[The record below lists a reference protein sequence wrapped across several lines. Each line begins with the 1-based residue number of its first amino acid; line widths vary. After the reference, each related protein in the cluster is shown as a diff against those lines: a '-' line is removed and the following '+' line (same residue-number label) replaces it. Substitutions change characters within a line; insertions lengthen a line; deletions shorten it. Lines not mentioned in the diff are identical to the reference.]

1 MKNWTELKPL
11 KKKVF
16 KAAIYMEV
24 TRELVQL
31 INSQLPPQGSAPTQ
45 DFGVFCNSSL
55 RDSRPRSAP
64 EIVR

>member
-1 MKNWTELKPL
+1 
-11 KKKVF
+11 
-16 KAAIYMEV
+16 MEV

-31 INSQLPPQGSAPTQ
+31 INSQLPPQGSAPAQ
-45 DFGVFCNSSL
+45 DVGVFCNSSL